1 MQPQL
6 VKTLKQTVPK
16 QLRTLEEL
24 CQRGTS
30 SGLLV
35 LKTFHK
41 VPSSYCAV
49 MSGQVVLYFNALHF
63 HVFQFAI
70 DQCSSLILTLYTL

>member
-6 VKTLKQTVPK
+6 VKSLKQTVPK

-41 VPSSYCAV
+41 VQLSYRIAFFAV
-49 MSGQVVLYFNALHF
+49 NYLQFVSGHVVLYFNTLCVSAY
-63 HVFQFAI
+63 
-70 DQCSSLILTLYTL
+70 SSLMAA